1 MSNMKSLTYIHWK
14 EDAKRIVLSN
24 EDMKA
29 KLKEVLATR
38 KVAKTNTR
46 IDDYINEDT
55 YKAGIYG
62 DYAELY
68 MCENGK
74 FVIYCNNVRDSKKNT
89 KEHIFRAD
97 RIFQQKFM
105 ELNGCGLEKAFGF
118 VDKSLK
124 RCIPKQFYYVDKS
137 ICDKTLLMSSIDASS
152 QYASGCLGSLPD
164 SHDSLYY
171 EHYVE
176 PTAEYPFAFYASGH
190 VAIYNE
196 LDTHEWLAHKLY
208 KYLFRLNQKEPW
220 PFRPLPK
227 EQEHTILMKASP
239 YSMEPTWRYFYDIKQ
254 SFPKDSKEYNHAKQ
268 VILEVMG
275 QWHRKD
281 KDQKRIMT
289 YDDGGSFQLAHIVAV
304 AIARGN
310 QKILDKV
317 EEIGLDFVVH
327 ICVDGII
334 YIGDEVFGQ
343 QKADLGVFYQE
354 FTGVPTVI
362 RDINVYMAKN
372 KDNYKF
378 KHAGYDL
385 INNEEIDE
393 NKEYDFV
400 DLYNLSSKERIGD
413 IIKQWADQKDQKTE

>member
-1 MSNMKSLTYIHWK
+1 MSRMRKLNYIHWK
-14 EDAKRIVLSN
+14 TDAKRIVLSN
-24 EDMKA
+24 DDMKA

-38 KVAKTNTR
+38 HEAKTNTR
-46 IDDYINEDT
+46 IEDYIGGDT
-55 YKAGIYG
+55 YKAGIYC

-74 FVIYCNNVRDSKKNT
+74 FVIYCNNVRDSYKNT
-89 KEHIFRAD
+89 KEKIYRAD
-97 RIFQQKFM
+97 RIFQKKFM

-118 VDKSLK
+118 VDKTLK

-137 ICDKTLLMSSIDASS
+137 IIDKTLLMSSIDASS
-152 QYASGCLGSLPD
+152 QYASGCLGRLPD
-164 SHDSLYY
+164 FHGAIYVD
-171 EHYVE
+171 HYTK
-176 PTAEYPFAFYASGH
+176 PTEEYPFAFYASGH

-196 LDTHEWLAHKLY
+196 LDTHDWLAHKLW
-208 KYLFRLNQKEPW
+208 KYLFRMGNKEPW
-220 PFRPLPK
+220 PFRPLPE

-239 YSMEPTWRYFYDIKQ
+239 YTMDSTWRYFYNIKQ
-254 SFPKDSKEYNHAKQ
+254 QYEKDSEEYLNAKQ

-310 QKILDKV
+310 QKILNKI
-317 EEIGLDFVVH
+317 EEIGLDLVVH

-334 YIGDEVFGQ
+334 YIGKEIFGQ
-343 QKADLGVFYQE
+343 QEADLGVFCQE
-354 FTGVPTVI
+354 FVGVPTVI

-378 KHAGYDL
+378 RHAGYDL

-393 NKEYDFV
+393 DKEYDFV
-400 DLYNLSSKERIGD
+400 DLYNLSAKERIGD
-413 IIKQWADQKDQKTE
+413 IIKHG